1 MKSDFKN
8 IILLLLIF
16 STVLWAQQSAFEVTS
31 LEGVAKV
38 QHSAQNIWDKI
49 SVGDQIK
56 NEDIIETDFQTK
68 IVLKY
73 NQNCILILGS
83 NSKVLVDYEIRET
96 GDTVK
101 SDFSLTLFT
110 GGLLAK
116 VQKDSYLKVFTS
128 NAIAEADSG
137 TLSVVV
143 DGKNGESGFQ
153 VIKGNVDVRNI
164 IQNRGIRLRTGL
176 TTIVLPNKD
185 PTPTL
190 YMTNRHVSVLK
201 HFFGAEYI
209 QTELDSSG
217 ITPTEEK
224 KGNRLSFSRQF
235 SSKISDST
243 NNEIYRSLFDIN
255 RIYGS
260 IIDDQM
266 NESKFYES
274 FASTRNVKKRKG
286 LIEFGCTNFFN
297 DERIISSFS
306 LSLGYSYRFIEAA
319 LRLSLNEKR
328 NSHYEMKFSTA
339 QSIFDKLDYLS
350 IGNIPDSMFIQMGP
364 IKNLTLGNALVVDQ
378 FRNKHPNSLYSAAG
392 VFGSVKV
399 NDHFGLKGFVNDI
412 TAPYVGGL
420 SMSFEPSAYYLY
432 AGYYFDADQHESSI
446 TNSNY
451 VYCQPVTNIQ
461 KSSRID
467 PVHIYEIDLGTD
479 LALYYNFNAKLFVE
493 FAQKLNSGNDGIVV
507 RMPYFLFD
515 LPRTSFGFG
524 FLMEFGRLLSG
535 QFDQFYMSQRSFV
548 KTDGTGQKILESP
561 NSILS
566 PRRSTLGVSLF
577 YKMNP
582 VKGFDIALS
591 GRQNLKEKKSFVM
604 STETGDSSFNARPDY
619 SYSLRLAI
627 NDSLVKFVNYFG
639 LYLGQNH
646 ATLFPDGSSV
656 LRSWNTEAGIE
667 LLTNPLFY
675 NVAFDTRCRYF
686 YYDHSKRSNNLIN
699 KEDHIVEWYFG
710 IKWGFL

>member
-1 MKSDFKN
+1 MKSYFKS
-8 IILLLLIF
+8 IILLLQIF
-16 STVLWAQQSAFEVTS
+16 STVLWAQQSAFEVIS
-31 LEGVAKV
+31 LEGAAKV
-38 QHSAQNIWDKI
+38 QHSAQNRWDKI
-49 SVGDQIK
+49 SIGDYVK
-56 NEDIIETDFQTK
+56 SNDIIETDFQTK
-68 IVLKY
+68 IVMKY
-73 NQNCILILGS
+73 QNCMLILGS
-83 NSKVLVDYEIRET
+83 NSKVLVDFKTRET

-101 SDFSLTLFT
+101 SDFSLTLFS

-116 VQKDSYLKVFTS
+116 VQKNSYLKVFTP
-128 NAIAEADSG
+128 NAIAEADST

-143 DGKNGESGFQ
+143 DGKNSESGFQ

-176 TTIVLPNKD
+176 TTIVLPNKE

-190 YMTNRHVSVLK
+190 YMTNRHASVLK

-209 QTELDSSG
+209 QAELDSSG
-217 ITPTEEK
+217 ITPAEEK
-224 KGNRLSFSRQF
+224 KGSRLSFSRQF
-235 SSKISDST
+235 SSKMPDSN
-243 NNEIYRSLFDIN
+243 NNEIYRTLFNMN

-266 NESKFYES
+266 NDSKFYES
-274 FASTRNVKKRKG
+274 FKSTRNVTKRKG
-286 LIEFGCTNFFN
+286 LVGFGCTNSFN
-297 DERIISSFS
+297 DERVISSFS
-306 LSLGYSYRFIEAA
+306 LSMGYSYRFIETA

-350 IGNIPDSMFIQMGP
+350 IGSISDSMFIQMGQ
-364 IKNLTLGNALVVDQ
+364 IKGLTLGNGLIVDQ
-378 FRNKHPNSLYSAAG
+378 FSNKHPNNIYNAAG
-392 VFGSVKV
+392 VSGSVKV
-399 NDHFGLKGFVNDI
+399 NDLFGLKGFVNDI
-412 TAPYVGGL
+412 TAPYVGAF
-420 SMSFEPSAYYLY
+420 SMIFEPSVYYLY
-432 AGYYFDADQHESSI
+432 AGYYFDADQQESTV
-446 TNSNY
+446 TNSNFAY
-451 VYCQPVTNIQ
+451 SHPVSNIQ

-515 LPRTSFGFG
+515 LPRTSFGFS

-548 KTDGTGQKILESP
+548 KIDESGQKILESP

-582 VKGFDIALS
+582 VKGVDISLS
-591 GRQNLKEKKSFVM
+591 GKQNLKERKSFVM
-604 STETGDSSFNARPDY
+604 STETGDSSFSARPDY
-619 SYSLRLAI
+619 SYSLRFAI
-627 NDSLVKFVNYFG
+627 NDSLVKFINYFG
-639 LYLGQNH
+639 LYLNQNH

-656 LRSWNTEAGIE
+656 LRSWNTEAGVE

-675 NVAFDTRCRYF
+675 NIALDTRCRYF

-699 KEDHIVEWYFG
+699 KEDHIIEWFFG